1 MTTYS
6 YTITIG
12 DSEHIAL
19 EAALLHFVEH
29 CAQQISAGAGAPYW
43 AHRDSCNAILDKL
56 RSATPHMTSTNNFF
70 DDYED

>member
-29 CAQQISAGAGAPYW
+29 CAQQISAGAGALACPEERYQFL
-43 AHRDSCNAILDKL
+43 S
-56 RSATPHMTSTNNFF
+56 
-70 DDYED
+70 